1 MNKIIKSNLKVD
13 IEFNATVL
21 GAILTC
27 ASVIHFNKT
36 PSLQKK
42 NEKKKHNGRKGIVI
56 AFFDIIQFN
65 TGIVFGGVTFSYIIL
80 SCKIETLQNTC
91 INFAQSIFFGISPV
105 VKQYPPFQSPIT
117 CLGVV

>member
-1 MNKIIKSNLKVD
+1 MKVD

-21 GAILTC
+21 GAILIC

-65 TGIVFGGVTFSYIIL
+65 TGIFLGVTFSYIIL
-80 SCKIETLQNTC
+80 SFKIETLQNTC

-105 VKQYPPFQSPIT
+105 VKQYPPFPSPIT
-117 CLGVV
+117 CVGVV